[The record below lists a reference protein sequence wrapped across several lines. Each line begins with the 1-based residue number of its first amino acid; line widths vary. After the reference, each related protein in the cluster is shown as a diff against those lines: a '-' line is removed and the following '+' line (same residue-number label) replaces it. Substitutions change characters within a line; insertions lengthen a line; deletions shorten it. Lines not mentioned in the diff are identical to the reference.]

1 MNYSNIYTQLIDHA
15 KSRKLSRKDCYIEQH
30 HIIPR
35 AEGGTDDKSNLVN
48 LTAREHYIAHLL
60 LAKIYNDA
68 AMYSAVIYMQA
79 GHGENRKYKFNS
91 HLYAKMRIEFGNR
104 TSKEQKGRQAGK
116 NNPMYG
122 RSIFDFMTP
131 EKIKQW
137 RKNLLDACKKR
148 RGLPG
153 SMKGKH
159 HTEESKKH
167 ISESM
172 SRLKWWNN
180 GIVSVRCESC
190 PDGFV
195 HGRLKLTDEWKQ
207 HISESERGNKHPW
220 YGRHHTEDSKK
231 KISIMITQ
239 RNIHN
244 HWYNDGKKNV
254 FTKECPDGFVK
265 GRIYK
270 RLK

>member
-1 MNYSNIYTQLIDHA
+1 MNYSNIYKQLIDHA

-35 AEGGTDDKSNLVN
+35 SEGGTNDKSNLVN

-104 TSKEQKGRQAGK
+104 TSKEQKGKQAGK

-122 RSIFDFMTP
+122 KSIFDFMTP

-137 RKNLLDACKKR
+137 RKKHLDACKKR
-148 RGLPG
+148 RGLPS

-159 HTEESKKH
+159 HTEEAKKK
-167 ISESM
+167 ISEFM
-172 SRLKWWNN
+172 KDFYWWNN
-180 GIVSVRCESC
+180 GIVAVRSYEC
-190 PDGFV
+190 PGKDFKR
-195 HGRLKLTDEWKQ
+195 GRLKLTEEWKNNIRASALKGEN
-207 HISESERGNKHPW
+207 HPWFGKHHTEETKRKISESN
-220 YGRHHTEDSKK
+220 RHRKNSVSKV
-231 KISIMITQ
+231 Q
-239 RNIHN
+239 
-244 HWYNDGKKNV
+244 
-254 FTKECPDGFVK
+254 
-265 GRIYK
+265 
-270 RLK
+270 L